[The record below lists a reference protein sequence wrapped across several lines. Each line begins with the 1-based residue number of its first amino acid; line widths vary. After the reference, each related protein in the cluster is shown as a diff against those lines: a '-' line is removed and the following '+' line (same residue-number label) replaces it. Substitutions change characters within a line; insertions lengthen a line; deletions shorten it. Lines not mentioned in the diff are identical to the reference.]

1 MLLSMKAGQRGRW
14 GHMAATGAVCLY
26 AAVIL
31 LMPTMAR
38 AQWLGREA
46 LSSFPADTQQIAY
59 LNLAQLRSM
68 AEYPQMR
75 NYLLNRQFRDFQDFL
90 RSLGIDSEKDVNEVI
105 LGWRGMGTDR
115 PGMLGRAEGRFDAD
129 KVRRQ
134 MVRLRLPVREY
145 QGYELYSFGSGEDP
159 TDIVF
164 VFFSGSSAAFGRMR
178 DLKELLDVRAGVKP
192 ALESNTALAAWESEL
207 EGTSPQ
213 WGISVGKA
221 ASLQAGPWL
230 AAGGKDLPDVSK
242 IFGPVEAVIYRVDWG
257 GGVTTHASIICQ
269 SDESAST
276 LAQLLSV
283 LRTARGSGVP
293 EGLSIVLQGLEVQ
306 ASGPRVE
313 LTTSAPFSALDQIM
327 RCGGSL

>member
-1 MLLSMKAGQRGRW
+1 
-14 GHMAATGAVCLY
+14 VCLFAVSAFVMPP
-26 AAVIL
+26 AACG
-31 LMPTMAR
+31 
-38 AQWLGREA
+38 QWLGREA

-59 LNLAQLRSM
+59 LNLAQLRGM

-90 RSLGIDSEKDVNEVI
+90 KSLGIDSEKDVNEVV

-115 PGMLGRAEGRFDAD
+115 PGMMGRAEGRFDAE

-134 MVRLRLPVREY
+134 MVRLQMPVREY

-159 TDIVF
+159 TDMIF
-164 VFFSGSSAAFGRMR
+164 VFFSSSSAAFGRMR
-178 DLKELLDVRAGVKP
+178 DLKDLLDVRAGARP
-192 ALESNTALAAWESEL
+192 ALDTNAALAGWESEL
-207 EGTSPQ
+207 EGTAPQ

-242 IFGPVEAVIYRVDWG
+242 IFGPVEAVLYRMDWG
-257 GGVTTHASIICQ
+257 GGVTTHVSIVCQ
-269 SDESAST
+269 NDQSAST
-276 LAQLLSV
+276 LAQLLAI

-293 EGLSIVLQGLEVQ
+293 EGLLTVLQSVEVQ

-313 LTTSAPFSALDQIM
+313 LTTVAPLSVIDQLM
-327 RCGGSL
+327 RGGAG